1 MTATNKSD
9 NNKEDVIING
19 TPERVQQNPL
29 GKLTDAISSVSLTY
43 STLMDSLGIK
53 DSSSS
58 KNLRVFWSRAYLN
71 HFGKRVDSIAYQL
84 LPERTRDVIKLLP
97 MMGPLVDFQE
107 FITSW
112 TVFIDGAVDSF
123 LHGVDE
129 IETTTTQS
137 RKLYCLVL
145 GTTHAIFATTAVQP
159 SSRLICP
166 TPSRARGDCSGIGRR
181 IWTTSEVETRSSS
194 CRRCWAMTSM
204 MQRSM
209 ER

>member
-1 MTATNKSD
+1 
-9 NNKEDVIING
+9 
-19 TPERVQQNPL
+19 
-29 GKLTDAISSVSLTY
+29 
-43 STLMDSLGIK
+43 MDSLGIK

-58 KNLRVFWSRAYLN
+58 KNLCVLWSRAYLN
-71 HFGKRVDSIAYQL
+71 HFGKRVNSIAYQL

-112 TVFIDGAVDSF
+112 TVFIDGAVNSF
-123 LHGVDE
+123 LHGDDE

-137 RKLYCLVL
+137 RRLYCLVL
-145 GTTHAIFATTAVQP
+145 GTTHAIFATTAVRP

-181 IWTTSEVETRSSS
+181 IWTTSAIPTGHTPHRTHHGIRWGHPNS
-194 CRRCWAMTSM
+194 CRAAVLSSRALSLGTCPEVLNLLFL
-204 MQRSM
+204 RN
-209 ER
+209 RY